1 MNELWGTG
9 SSSESDRLT
18 TSSSSSSVSSLNGG
32 GIGFGEVEVISS
44 LAFFD
49 LGPGRYLGVSSGSG
63 EVCLDK
69 GRGSKGSDIP
79 AKGSPPSLTTSST
92 SPLFTGRERTGLS

>member
-1 MNELWGTG
+1 MAPPVLY
-9 SSSESDRLT
+9 

-32 GIGFGEVEVISS
+32 GMDAAGGGGVGFGEVEVISS

-79 AKGSPPSLTTSST
+79 AKGSPPLLTT
-92 SPLFTGRERTGLS
+92 